1 MSIDDIIIKPKTSN
15 FLELLQQNIDNQN
28 YQASNN
34 INKPIKKYKPH
45 KKKLINLTIPLKN
58 EIKKY
63 RYYTDNFKKIRKNNI
78 SNKEEKRLLKDNIEF
93 NNDNI
98 DEDNIKIS
106 KTLINYSLNEKYL
119 DENQTQKKNKEKN
132 INIISNNK
140 NKEKNEINNKF
151 NSMINNIEYN
161 SYVKKIDK
169 NKNLDFNISVENNSK
184 INQINNKNCSNINI
198 TSSINNLNEFSTKYL
213 DNINQSISDNNS
225 SKKMPHE
232 ETMQNEINN
241 ILDLNNH
248 INKKQINFNIIQN
261 MKHSH
266 STKSFAFRKRIKPSN
281 NSVLNNFVP
290 EQIINKIEQKK
301 NVLNIKNES
310 KENNINTLQIKID
323 KLKEEYKIIKKEKS
337 NYENLNRVIQ
347 SDIRNFNKQR
357 KIEQD
362 NFESYKNNE
371 IKKLTNERNIVI
383 YEAKKLN
390 ELKNKYIE
398 INNENELNSFLNN
411 QNILNSFRSQLE
423 KANDKIIQ
431 LKNILKQ
438 LKINKKNNLF
448 YLNDKTNNIN
458 NINID
463 EYDESEDNEDDN
475 YDLFFPPKYHN
486 VKYNLIKTEKNND
499 GKTTKIYDNN
509 KIEIILNNGDKKE
522 IYNNIYEITYFNNGN
537 IKQVFKDSRK
547 EIHFYNKKKIIKIIL
562 GKGLEI
568 IKYDNG
574 QIEKNFIN
582 GTKKISFPD
591 GSLKYIFLNGLQ
603 ETYYL
608 DGSVERI
615 DKEGNVI
622 LEHEDGT
629 KELMYHFNKKI
640 VN

>member
-1 MSIDDIIIKPKTSN
+1 
-15 FLELLQQNIDNQN
+15 
-28 YQASNN
+28 
-34 INKPIKKYKPH
+34 
-45 KKKLINLTIPLKN
+45 
-58 EIKKY
+58 
-63 RYYTDNFKKIRKNNI
+63 
-78 SNKEEKRLLKDNIEF
+78 
-93 NNDNI
+93 
-98 DEDNIKIS
+98 
-106 KTLINYSLNEKYL
+106 
-119 DENQTQKKNKEKN
+119 
-132 INIISNNK
+132 
-140 NKEKNEINNKF
+140 
-151 NSMINNIEYN
+151 
-161 SYVKKIDK
+161 
-169 NKNLDFNISVENNSK
+169 
-184 INQINNKNCSNINI
+184 
-198 TSSINNLNEFSTKYL
+198 
-213 DNINQSISDNNS
+213 
-225 SKKMPHE
+225 MPHE

-290 EQIINKIEQKK
+290 EQILNKIEQKK

-323 KLKEEYKIIKKEKS
+323 KLKEEYKNIKKEKS

-537 IKQVFKDSRK
+537 IKQVFKDSKK
-547 EIHFYNKKKIIKIIL
+547 EIHF
-562 GKGLEI
+562 
-568 IKYDNG
+568 
-574 QIEKNFIN
+574 
-582 GTKKISFPD
+582 
-591 GSLKYIFLNGLQ
+591 
-603 ETYYL
+603 
-608 DGSVERI
+608 
-615 DKEGNVI
+615 
-622 LEHEDGT
+622 
-629 KELMYHFNKKI
+629 
-640 VN
+640 

>member
-1 MSIDDIIIKPKTSN
+1 MI
-15 FLELLQQNIDNQN
+15 
-28 YQASNN
+28 
-34 INKPIKKYKPH
+34 
-45 KKKLINLTIPLKN
+45 INLTIPLKN

-119 DENQTQKKNKEKN
+119 DENQIQKKNKEKN

-161 SYVKKIDK
+161 SYVKGIDE

-290 EQIINKIEQKK
+290 EQILNKIEQKK

-323 KLKEEYKIIKKEKS
+323 KLKEEYKNIKKEKS

-537 IKQVFKDSRK
+537 VKQVFKDSRK

-591 GSLKYIFLNGLQ
+591 GSLKYK
-603 ETYYL
+603 Y
-608 DGSVERI
+608 
-615 DKEGNVI
+615 
-622 LEHEDGT
+622 
-629 KELMYHFNKKI
+629 
-640 VN
+640 